1 MDNASTGSDALNTG
15 RGQTPESRAR
25 LFKETEELI
34 ALDYMGD
41 ADQIAEAA
49 HEIAPLKENRLE
61 EFVAAERHPSN
72 SVLQEI
78 WDDFHARET
87 PLRVA
92 SLMAQADRATQESK
106 D

>member
-1 MDNASTGSDALNTG
+1 MDKASTGSDPLSTG
-15 RGQTPESRAR
+15 QGQISESEAR
-25 LFKETEELI
+25 LVKETEELI
-34 ALDYMGD
+34 ALDYIGD
-41 ADQIAEAA
+41 VEQIAEAA
-49 HEIAPLKENRLE
+49 REIAPLKENRLE
-61 EFVAAERHPSN
+61 EFVAAERPTSN

-92 SLMAQADRATQESK
+92 SLMVQAERATQESK

>member
-1 MDNASTGSDALNTG
+1 MDKASTGSDALNTG
-15 RGQTPESRAR
+15 GGQMPESKAR
-25 LFKETEELI
+25 LAKETEELI
-34 ALDYMGD
+34 ALDYVGD

-49 HEIAPLKENRLE
+49 REIAPVKENRLE
-61 EFVAAERHPSN
+61 EFVAAERPTSN

-92 SLMAQADRATQESK
+92 SLMAQADRATQVSK

>member
-1 MDNASTGSDALNTG
+1 MDKASTGSDPLSTG
-15 RGQTPESRAR
+15 QGQISESEAR
-25 LFKETEELI
+25 LVKETEELI
-34 ALDYMGD
+34 ALDYIGD
-41 ADQIAEAA
+41 VEQIAEAA
-49 HEIAPLKENRLE
+49 REIAPLKENRLE
-61 EFVAAERHPSN
+61 EFVAAERPTSN

-92 SLMAQADRATQESK
+92 SLMAQADRATQVSK